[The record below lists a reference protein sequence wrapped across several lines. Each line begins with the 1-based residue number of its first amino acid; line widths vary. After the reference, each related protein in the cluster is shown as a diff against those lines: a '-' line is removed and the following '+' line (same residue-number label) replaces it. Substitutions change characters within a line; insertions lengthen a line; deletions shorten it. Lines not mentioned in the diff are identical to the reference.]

1 MKNNESAP
9 RRVALTLTY
18 IVVFL
23 GAVVIG
29 GYLMTHQHQA
39 HIPSLYLLLGIV
51 LLACI
56 PMLLFMRGGRNQSS
70 NRNDEE

>member
-1 MKNNESAP
+1 MKNNKPAP
-9 RRVALTLTY
+9 RRFALTLSY

-56 PMLLFMRGGRNQSS
+56 TMFLFMRGGGNQSS
-70 NRNDEE
+70 NKNEEE